1 MTKLLWTGYK
11 NISHEGRALSKQS
24 QKWLFL
30 FRRLKMEKK
39 KKSIAVID
47 GQGGG
52 IGSAIIKRLR
62 EVLGEGVEVV
72 GLGTNA
78 MATGA
83 MLKAGANKGASGENA
98 IVQTAKKMDIV
109 VGTMGIVLANSMMGE
124 LTPKMAEAIAS
135 SPAIKCLL
143 PLKMPEVE
151 IIGAPKEPL
160 PHLVDQLIKRIQE
173 IIAT

>member
-1 MTKLLWTGYK
+1 
-11 NISHEGRALSKQS
+11 
-24 QKWLFL
+24 
-30 FRRLKMEKK
+30 MEKR
-39 KKSIAVID
+39 KKSVAVID

-52 IGSAIIKRLR
+52 IGSLIIKHLR
-62 EVLGEGVEVV
+62 ETFAEEIEVI

-83 MLKAGANKGASGENA
+83 MLKAGANRGASGENA
-98 IVQTAKKMDIV
+98 IVQTVKRVDIV
-109 VGTMGIVLANSMMGE
+109 VGSTAIILANSMMGE

-135 SPAIKCLL
+135 SLAMKCLL
-143 PLKMPEVE
+143 LLRIPEVE

-173 IIAT
+173 VIAI

>member
-1 MTKLLWTGYK
+1 
-11 NISHEGRALSKQS
+11 
-24 QKWLFL
+24 
-30 FRRLKMEKK
+30 MEKK
-39 KKSIAVID
+39 RLIAVID

-52 IGSAIIKRLR
+52 IGSTIIKRLR
-62 EVLGEGVEVV
+62 ETFAEEVEII

-98 IVQTAKKMDIV
+98 IVQTVRSVDII
-109 VGTMGIVLANSMMGE
+109 VGTTGIVLANSMMGE
-124 LTPKMAEAIAS
+124 LTPKMAEAITS
-135 SPAIKCLL
+135 SPALKLLL
-143 PLKMPEVE
+143 PLKIPEVE

-173 IIAT
+173 IIIT

>member
-1 MTKLLWTGYK
+1 MLLRK
-11 NISHEGRALSKQS
+11 VRPEVA
-24 QKWLFL
+24 FL
-30 FRRLKMEKK
+30 LNGMKVEKR

-52 IGSAIIKRLR
+52 IGSAMIKRLR
-62 EVLGEGVEVV
+62 EVIAEEVEVI

-98 IVQTAKKMDIV
+98 IVQTVKTVDIII
-109 VGTMGIVLANSMMGE
+109 GTTAIVLANSMMGE
-124 LTPKMAEAIAS
+124 LTPKMAEAITS
-135 SPAIKCLL
+135 SPATKYLL
-143 PLKMPEVE
+143 PLKIPKVE

-173 IIAT
+173 II

>member
-1 MTKLLWTGYK
+1 
-11 NISHEGRALSKQS
+11 
-24 QKWLFL
+24 
-30 FRRLKMEKK
+30 MEKR

-52 IGSAIIKRLR
+52 IGSVIIKHLR
-62 EVLGEGVEVV
+62 ETLAEGVEII

-98 IVQTAKKMDIV
+98 IVQTVKAVDVII
-109 VGTMGIVLANSMMGE
+109 GTTGIILANSMMGE
-124 LTPKMAEAIAS
+124 LTPKMAEAVAS
-135 SPAIKCLL
+135 APATKCLL
-143 PLKMPEVE
+143 PLRIPEVE

-160 PHLVDQLIKRIQE
+160 PHLVDQLIKRIKE
-173 IIAT
+173 IVVT

>member
-1 MTKLLWTGYK
+1 M
-11 NISHEGRALSKQS
+11 
-24 QKWLFL
+24 
-30 FRRLKMEKK
+30 
-39 KKSIAVID
+39 ID

-52 IGSAIIKRLR
+52 IGSPIIKRLR
-62 EVLGEGVEVV
+62 ETFPEEVEII

-98 IVQTAKKMDIV
+98 IVQTVKTVDII
-109 VGTMGIVLANSMMGE
+109 VGTTGIVLANSMMGE

-135 SPAIKCLL
+135 SPAMKCLL
-143 PLKMPEVE
+143 PLKIPEVE

-160 PHLVDQLIKRIQE
+160 PHLVDQSD
-173 IIAT
+173 

>member
-1 MTKLLWTGYK
+1 
-11 NISHEGRALSKQS
+11 
-24 QKWLFL
+24 
-30 FRRLKMEKK
+30 MEKK

-52 IGSAIIKRLR
+52 IGSAVIKRLR
-62 EVLGEGVEVV
+62 ETFAEEVEVIA
-72 GLGTNA
+72 LGTNA

-98 IVQTAKKMDIV
+98 IVQTVRKVDVII
-109 VGTMGIVLANSMMGE
+109 GTTGIVLANSMMGE

-135 SPAIKCLL
+135 STATKCLV

-173 IIAT
+173 II